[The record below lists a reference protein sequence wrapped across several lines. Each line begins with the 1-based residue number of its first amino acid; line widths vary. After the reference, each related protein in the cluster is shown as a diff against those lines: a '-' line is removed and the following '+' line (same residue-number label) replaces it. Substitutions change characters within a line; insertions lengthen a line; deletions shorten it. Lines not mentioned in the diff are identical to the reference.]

1 MSQKIELKV
10 TGMSCG
16 HCENTVNKALTA
28 LDGVVKAVADHKAQ
42 KAVVEF
48 DESRI
53 NREAMV
59 DAVVK
64 AGYEAG

>member
-1 MSQKIELKV
+1 MSEKIELKV

-28 LDGVVKAVADHKAQ
+28 LDGVIKAVADHNAQ
-42 KAVVEF
+42 KAVVEY
-48 DESRI
+48 DESRV

>member
-1 MSQKIELKV
+1 MSDKIELKV

-16 HCENTVNKALTA
+16 HCENAVAKALTA
-28 LDGVVKAVADHKAQ
+28 LDGVIAAAADHNAQ

-48 DESRI
+48 DAGQVDRQ
-53 NREAMV
+53 AMI

-64 AGYEAG
+64 AGYEAD